1 MKLRPLPRFSRYQNA
16 SNLLMH
22 VDKVEDH
29 VVSSIFH
36 VDHAYDD
43 DAEPWPIVIEAFD
56 GTTHEVCGTGKPSS
70 ARVSSFARVSAR
82 ARALSSR
89 RRVELVGVV
98 LSLSL

>member
-56 GTTHEVCGTGKPSS
+56 GTTHEVDLQPFEMLFYESS
-70 ARVSSFARVSAR
+70 KCLHV
-82 ARALSSR
+82 
-89 RRVELVGVV
+89 
-98 LSLSL
+98 

>member
-56 GTTHEVCGTGKPSS
+56 GTTHEVRQRGRTVSS
-70 ARVSSFARVSAR
+70 LARVSRRA
-82 ARALSSR
+82 ARAL
-89 RRVELVGVV
+89 
-98 LSLSL
+98 